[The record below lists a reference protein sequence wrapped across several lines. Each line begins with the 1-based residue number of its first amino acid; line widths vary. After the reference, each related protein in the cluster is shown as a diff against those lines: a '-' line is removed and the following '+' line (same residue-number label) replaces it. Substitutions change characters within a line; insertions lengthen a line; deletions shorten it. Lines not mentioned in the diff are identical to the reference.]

1 MSDKAKQIRN
11 TGLYLLPVVLSNA
24 LPLVTLPIFTRLLT
38 KEDYGVWALAQV
50 YAIFVTGI
58 ANFGL
63 TIGYERNFFEQK
75 EPVKAAGLLYA
86 TLLFV
91 STVLLVFGLLTY
103 LFRQQLAQ
111 LVVGSADHA
120 HILFWS
126 YCAVGVMG
134 LKNYY
139 LTYFKN
145 TENARAFIWYTID
158 ETILALGFALIFV
171 AWLRV
176 GVIGM
181 VWGQLAASSLIMAIL
196 TFRFTRTLPVSFS
209 RPALKDSLRL
219 SLPLT
224 PRIFFGVIGSQF
236 DKYMLGLLDTLGGA
250 GIYNIAQKIA
260 NAVFT
265 CMTAI
270 QNVYSPQVYQ
280 RMFSSNA
287 EEGRTIG
294 RYLTP
299 FLYVSAFVGLVI
311 ALFAEEVIGILT
323 PKDYHGA
330 ADIVTILS
338 LLYVTY
344 FFGKQPQLIYAKKT
358 FLISILTV
366 GSIGLN
372 VLINVPLIMQW
383 GAIGAAWGT
392 LISGLIT
399 GAVSFFLAQHY
410 YRIYWEYGKIGIIF
424 LILFGSAVAV
434 IMLRHTSVPY
444 GIRAAAKLI
453 SLAGYCY
460 LGIKLNILTRQNA
473 LLIRGLLFQARYRV
487 SGQT

>member
-1 MSDKAKQIRN
+1 MSDKAKQIKN

-63 TIGYERNFFEQK
+63 NIGYERNFFEHR
-75 EPVKAAGLLYA
+75 EPARAAGLLYA

-91 STVLLVFGLLTY
+91 STALLVFGLLTY
-103 LFRQQLAQ
+103 LFMPQLAQ
-111 LVVGSADHA
+111 LVVGSPDHA
-120 HILFWS
+120 GILFLS
-126 YCAVGVMG
+126 YCAVAVMG

-158 ETILALGFALIFV
+158 ETILGLGFALIFV

-176 GVIGM
+176 GAIGM
-181 VWGQLAASSLIMAIL
+181 VWGQLLASSLIMSIL
-196 TFRFTRTLPVSFS
+196 TFRFTRTHPFSFS
-209 RPALKDSLRL
+209 IPALKYSLRL

-224 PRIFFGVIGSQF
+224 PRIFFGVLGSQF
-236 DKYMLGLLDTLGGA
+236 DKYMLGLMDTLAGA

-265 CMTAI
+265 CMSAI

-280 RMFSSNA
+280 RMFSVNA

-299 FLYVSAFVGLVI
+299 FLYVSAFVGLLI

-330 ADIVTILS
+330 TDIVTILA

-358 FLISILTV
+358 FLTSLLTM

-372 VLINVPLIMQW
+372 VLINIPFIHQW
-383 GAIGAAWGT
+383 GAVGAAWGT
-392 LISGLIT
+392 LLSGLIT

-410 YRIYWEYGKIGIIF
+410 YRINWEYGKIGLIF
-424 LILFGSAVAV
+424 LILFGSGLTVLL
-434 IMLRHTSVPY
+434 LRQAGVPY
-444 GIRAAAKLI
+444 GIRAAVKLI
-453 SLAGYCY
+453 SMSGYCY
-460 LGIKLNILTRQNA
+460 LGMKLDILTRRNLF
-473 LLIRGLLFQARYRV
+473 LLTGTNINVPQRLN
-487 SGQT
+487 S

>member
-1 MSDKAKQIRN
+1 M
-11 TGLYLLPVVLSNA
+11 PVVVSNL
-24 LPLVTLPIFTRLLT
+24 LPLVTLPIFTRVLT

-50 YAIFVTGI
+50 YAIFMTGV

-63 TIGYERNFFEQK
+63 TTGYERNFFEHR
-75 EPVKAAGLLYA
+75 EPGKAAGLLYA

-91 STVLLVFGLLTY
+91 ATTLFIFGLLTY
-103 LFRQQLAQ
+103 LFKHELAH
-111 LVVGSADHA
+111 LLVGSAEYA
-120 HILFWS
+120 NILFWT
-126 YCAVGVMG
+126 YCAVAVMG

-158 ETILALGFALIFV
+158 ETVVALCFALIFV
-171 AWLRV
+171 VWLRV
-176 GVIGM
+176 GIIGM
-181 VWGQLAASSLIMAIL
+181 VWGQLLASSLIMGIL
-196 TFRFTRTLPVSFS
+196 TFRFTRTLPFSFNG
-209 RPALKDSLRL
+209 PALKESLRL

-236 DKYMLGLLDTLGGA
+236 DKYMLGLVDTLGGA

-280 RMFSSNA
+280 RMFSSNV

-299 FLYVSAFVGLVI
+299 YLYVSAFVGLLI
-311 ALFAEEVIGILT
+311 ALFAEEIIGLLT

-330 ADIVTILS
+330 VDIVTILS

-358 FLISILTV
+358 FLTSVLTV

-372 VLINVPLIMQW
+372 VLINIPFIQQW
-383 GAIGAAWGT
+383 GAVGAAWGT
-392 LISGLIT
+392 LLSGLIT
-399 GAVSFFLAQHY
+399 GAVAFFLSQHY
-410 YRIYWEYGKIGIIF
+410 YRIYWEYGKIGLIF
-424 LILFGSAVAV
+424 LILFGSGVTV
-434 IMLRHTSVPY
+434 ILLRQVDVPY
-444 GIRAAAKLI
+444 GIRAVAKLI
-453 SLAGYCY
+453 SLSGYCY
-460 LGIKLNILTRQNA
+460 LGMKLNILTRQNA
-473 LLIRGLLFQARYRV
+473 LLVRGML
-487 SGQT
+487 SPGQQRLSAST

>member
-1 MSDKAKQIRN
+1 MSDEAKQIRN
-11 TGLYLLPVVLSNA
+11 TGLYLLPVVLGNA

-63 TIGYERNFFEQK
+63 IIGYERNFFEHR
-75 EPVKAAGLLYA
+75 EPARAAGLLYA

-91 STVLLVFGLLTY
+91 STALLVFGLLTY
-103 LFRQQLAQ
+103 LFRPQLAQ
-111 LVVGSADHA
+111 LVVGSPDHA
-120 HILFWS
+120 GILFWS
-126 YCAVGVMG
+126 YCAVAVMG

-158 ETILALGFALIFV
+158 ETILALVFALIFV

-181 VWGQLAASSLIMAIL
+181 VWGQLAASSLILAIL
-196 TFRFTRTLPVSFS
+196 TFRFARSLPVSFNYQ
-209 RPALKDSLRL
+209 ALKDSLRL

-224 PRIFFGVIGSQF
+224 PRIFFGVISSQF
-236 DKYMLGLLDTLGGA
+236 DKYMLGFLDTLGGA

-280 RMFSSNA
+280 RMFSPNA

-299 FLYVSAFVGLVI
+299 FLYISAFVGLLI
-311 ALFAEEVIGILT
+311 ALFAEEVIGILM
-323 PKDYHGA
+323 PKDYLGA
-330 ADIVTILS
+330 SDTVTILS

-358 FLISILTV
+358 FLTSMLTM

-372 VLINVPLIMQW
+372 VLINIPFIQQW
-383 GAIGAAWGT
+383 GAVGAAWGT

-399 GAVSFFLAQHY
+399 GAVAFFLAQHY
-410 YRIYWEYGKIGIIF
+410 YRINWEYGKIGLIF
-424 LILFGSAVAV
+424 LILFSSGLAVLLMRQAG
-434 IMLRHTSVPY
+434 VPY
-444 GIRAAAKLI
+444 GIRAAVKLI
-453 SLAGYCY
+453 SVSGYCY
-460 LGIKLNILTRQNA
+460 LGMRLNILTWRN
-473 LLIRGLLFQARYRV
+473 LLPVRSWL
-487 SGQT
+487 SGH